1 MTVSHLYFGTNLV
14 DVTTKTMSE
23 SEEYKNPDFKELVKL
38 MALGSKASFSYEPS
52 DEDIILFLTK

>member
-1 MTVSHLYFGTNLV
+1 MLESHEAN
-14 DVTTKTMSE
+14 
-23 SEEYKNPDFKELVKL
+23 NADFKELAKL

>member
-1 MTVSHLYFGTNLV
+1 
-14 DVTTKTMSE
+14 
-23 SEEYKNPDFKELVKL
+23 